1 MFDEAVSNFPSSYI
15 LDYSNE
21 LIIGIDN
28 QYFVSVVNNAFV
40 NFFNITKEEILG
52 KNFNDLYEK
61 FGLKKI
67 SLPGNSILDS
77 ELIDKFE
84 SRYFIASQDLLVAW
98 NMIAINVSNC
108 QYRVFKGENLTSTK
122 SMQEKLDMLDNIIR
136 YAPDMIYWK
145 DKYSVHLGCN
155 EQFAIA
161 AGFKD
166 RSEVIGKTDD
176 DFPWQSQA
184 GKYREDDIH
193 VITSGE
199 PRLNIED
206 FMPYDNGKQAIVI
219 TNKVPLRDLNGD
231 IIGVLGIATD
241 ITQQKKVEHALS
253 LAKEAAEAANHA
265 KIEFI
270 ANMSHDIRTPLTGVV
285 GMSKILEEAI
295 VDPKYKNYAKWLG
308 ESGVQLLKML
318 NEVLDVVSADNL
330 QEIDKEL
337 EVFNIKKM
345 LNDIIELEQPS
356 TQLKGLQLIADFD
369 KNIPSAVIGDYTKL
383 HRILL
388 NLLGNA
394 IKFTQR
400 GHVRI
405 DVTLQ
410 KTYRTK
416 VNVRFTVADTGIGI
430 PDELQA
436 KVFDRFFRIT
446 PSYKGVYAGSGIGL
460 HIAQSYAHLLGSNIH
475 LVSQVG
481 VGTNFYFDIDLDI
494 ADNNTHSRIDNDFYE
509 EKFTSDLGLKSSQDV
524 ADDAPLILLVEDNN
538 IARLMLERLVN
549 QAGYRYKSV
558 IDGESAFELV
568 KKKNFALVI
577 TDLGLPGLSG
587 IDLTKKIREHEKM
600 QKKAPVPII
609 GLTAH
614 ADPKIKQNC
623 VDAGMNDAYTKPMS
637 YAILDNIKFKYV
649 LTYSLSIAENKNDN
663 REQLIASLG
672 LDLPNTEQELFCL
685 DNIAVLD
692 TKKALSTIGNNMP
705 LLRKIL
711 LSMLNDELPNDILEI
726 KNLYAKRDWAGVEKI
741 AHRLK
746 GGLVYCGADRLACA
760 CQYLERYKKAGLT
773 AMLEKLYQ
781 QLLTVASQTSHAIRE
796 WL

>member
-1 MFDEAVSNFPSSYI
+1 MFNDLECNFPGSYL
-15 LDYSNE
+15 LDYSKE
-21 LIIGIDN
+21 LIIGTDN
-28 QYFVSVVNNAFV
+28 QYTISLVNNSFV
-40 NFFNITKEEILG
+40 NFFNVTKEELLG
-52 KNFNDLYEK
+52 KNLRDLYKK
-61 FGLKKI
+61 FGLKQLFLPEKS
-67 SLPGNSILDS
+67 SLES
-77 ELIDKFE
+77 ELINKFE
-84 SRYFIASQDLLVAW
+84 TKYYIDSQDFLVAW
-98 NMIAINVSNC
+98 MMIAINISNR
-108 QYRVFKGENLTSTK
+108 QYFVFKGEDLTNSK
-122 SMQEKLDMLDNIIR
+122 IMQEKIDMLDNIIR

-145 DKYSVHLGCN
+145 DKNSVHLGCN

-161 AGFKD
+161 AGFRD
-166 RSEVIGKTDD
+166 RSEVIGKTDS
-176 DFPWQSQA
+176 DFPWHGQA
-184 GKYREDDIH
+184 EKYREDDIN
-193 VITSGE
+193 VIASGK
-199 PRLNIED
+199 PRLNVED
-206 FMPYDNGKQAIVI
+206 FMPYDNGKQATVI

-241 ITQQKKVEHALS
+241 ITKQKNVEQALS
-253 LAKEAAEAANHA
+253 LAKEAAESANHA

-295 VDPKYKNYAKWLG
+295 VDPKYKNYARWLG

-356 TQLKGLQLIADFD
+356 TQLKGLQLIANFD
-369 KNIPSAVIGDYTKL
+369 KNIPTFVVGDYTKL

-394 IKFTQR
+394 IKFTQH

-405 DVTLQ
+405 DITLQ
-410 KTYRTK
+410 KKYETK
-416 VNVRFTVADTGIGI
+416 VVVRFVVSDTGIGI
-430 PDELQA
+430 PKELQA

-446 PSYKGVYAGSGIGL
+446 PSYKGVYSGSGIGL
-460 HIAQSYAHLLGSNIH
+460 HIAQSYAHLLGSNIQ
-475 LVSQVG
+475 LVSE
-481 VGTNFYFDIDLDI
+481 VGTGANFYFDIVLEIAEKDI
-494 ADNNTHSRIDNDFYE
+494 CISKDDNYAE
-509 EKFTSDLGLKSSQDV
+509 EKFALDLGFMNSQNV
-524 ADDAPLILLVEDNN
+524 ADDAPLVLLVEDNN

-568 KKKNFALVI
+568 KKQNFALII
-577 TDLGLPGLSG
+577 TDLGLPGISG
-587 IDLTKKIREHEKM
+587 IDLTKKIRELEQIQ
-600 QKKAPVPII
+600 QKAAVPII

-614 ADPKIKQNC
+614 ADPKIKKNC
-623 VDAGMNDAYTKPMS
+623 VNAGMTDTYTKPMS

-649 LTYSLSIAENKNDN
+649 LVAEVKNENK
-663 REQLIASLG
+663 EQRVANLR
-672 LDLPNTEQELFCL
+672 LDLLNTEQELFDL
-685 DNIAVLD
+685 EKIAVLD
-692 TKKALSTIGNNMP
+692 TEKALSTIGNNMT
-705 LLRKIL
+705 LLRSIL

-726 KNLYAKRDWAGVEKI
+726 KNLHAKGDWSGVEKI

-746 GGLVYCGADRLACA
+746 GGVVYCGADRLAFA
-760 CQYLERYKKAGLT
+760 CQYLERYKKSGLT

-781 QLLTVASQTSHAIRE
+781 QLLVAADETLCAIRE
-796 WL
+796 WLERL